1 MKKTYTTWDGKRGS
15 AAQSHAWGAFGSAS
29 YGWGQLTEEQWKA
42 WEAAAKEEKRRRRW
56 PPSRRFTGQN
66 LFTEIN
72 YHQAF
77 LGLPP
82 FLYPPEHPALGLDH
96 VGPLIISG
104 VGGGF
109 ALKLGVPKAPAGHTL
124 VFASP
129 PCPAGRRVCRDCRFI
144 GLLPAPEGGESEVTE
159 MYLRKFGYI
168 PAGSRIFIQ
177 TWQQV
182 DGWRAPF
189 PTQTTAIV
197 PGKPGTAARRR
208 RRRATE
214 TPY

>member
-82 FLYPPEHPALGLDH
+82 FQIGRAH
-96 VGPLIISG
+96 V
-104 VGGGF
+104 
-109 ALKLGVPKAPAGHTL
+109 
-124 VFASP
+124 
-129 PCPAGRRVCRDCRFI
+129 
-144 GLLPAPEGGESEVTE
+144 
-159 MYLRKFGYI
+159 
-168 PAGSRIFIQ
+168 
-177 TWQQV
+177 
-182 DGWRAPF
+182 
-189 PTQTTAIV
+189 
-197 PGKPGTAARRR
+197 
-208 RRRATE
+208 
-214 TPY
+214 